1 MNAYCASTTK
11 YPGRCEPS
19 PAVHGGRVLLPGYL
33 LNTPLLKTVL
43 HPSVCVQQM
52 NSGATLKR
60 QNTEWRGRIPCA
72 WAVCLDSLGS
82 YNQDA
87 EFMSIWIGHLNELPG

>member
-72 WAVCLDSLGS
+72 WAEGVRLGKTKTSGSGDNKTWSLS
-82 YNQDA
+82 YEA
-87 EFMSIWIGHLNELPG
+87 